1 MHGNLP
7 WALVFIGVFTAVVVE
22 ILGIPVLPVAIGL
35 YLPLELSTTI
45 MIGGIIRWFA
55 DKKTKSKKNNMPI
68 ISIVLGFV
76 LGGALIGLG
85 IYNNVN
91 SDYNSFEIKSE
102 EELRKDVDEKYKKVD
117 EIRKARDQEYNTS
130 AQSEKYYELS
140 RDISTAEGELRDT
153 EEELYKVTSGF
164 YDSFKTDKYFNSV
177 PLILAGAVVIVVGIG
192 LAMNFSTR
200 SKKNVILSVSE
211 EK

>member
-1 MHGNLP
+1 MKK
-7 WALVFIGVFTAVVVE
+7 
-22 ILGIPVLPVAIGL
+22 
-35 YLPLELSTTI
+35 
-45 MIGGIIRWFA
+45 